1 MCGRKPKSYVH
12 SKYSKKCESLLS
24 TLLNINVTTE
34 SDDIFP
40 SVVCNSCYITVKKA
54 KEDDTITNI
63 LTTNINLHGKHT
75 MISVKYAWRLVGIP
89 VVEDRRGGGRGDQ
102 GMMNQLFSVETLWKE
117 LVILTHLNLRIS
129 HLSSAFSFLLAIWMT
144 SAVTT
149 VIAFPISQ

>member
-1 MCGRKPKSYVH
+1 MH

-24 TLLNINVTTE
+24 TLLNISVTTE

-40 SVVCNSCYITVKKA
+40 SVVCNSCYITVTKA
-54 KEDDTITNI
+54 KEDDTNI
-63 LTTNINLHGKHT
+63 LTSTIFNLHGKHT

-89 VVEDRRGGGRGDQ
+89 VVEDRRGRGRGRGDQ
-102 GMMNQLFSVETLWKE
+102 GMMNQLFSVEKLWKE

-129 HLSSAFSFLLAIWMT
+129 HLTSAFSFLFSIWMT

-149 VIAFPISQ
+149 VMAFPISP